1 MSRIDDAVS
10 RILRV
15 KIRNGLMD
23 SPLVSNENLT
33 LIGSAEHRSVG
44 RQAVRESVVVLKDD
58 NVLPI
63 SKDLQTL
70 VVAGKGADNLGMQCG
85 GWSIDW
91 QGGQG
96 DITIGTTILDGIKK
110 AVSDSTEII
119 YSEDGSDVVP
129 NSDNIAVVVIGEDPY
144 TEWFGDKEN
153 LDLNDDDINL
163 INSLKDKGY
172 KVAVLLISGR
182 PMNVADHIG
191 QWDAFAAIW
200 LPGTEGDGVS
210 DILFGDF
217 NSKGRLS
224 FPWPIDTE
232 DGSNADKDNLLF
244 DIGYGL

>member
-1 MSRIDDAVS
+1 M
-10 RILRV
+10 
-15 KIRNGLMD
+15 
-23 SPLVSNENLT
+23 
-33 LIGSAEHRSVG
+33 
-44 RQAVRESVVVLKDD
+44 
-58 NVLPI
+58 
-63 SKDLQTL
+63 
-70 VVAGKGADNLGMQCG
+70 
-85 GWSIDW
+85 
-91 QGGQG
+91 
-96 DITIGTTILDGIKK
+96 
-110 AVSDSTEII
+110 
-119 YSEDGSDVVP
+119 
-129 NSDNIAVVVIGEDPY
+129 
-144 TEWFGDKEN
+144 
-153 LDLNDDDINL
+153 NDDDINL

-182 PMNVADHIG
+182 PLNVADHID